1 MNWFGTSHKAGQQ
14 PPVSNAG
21 CSCEP
26 EAFHCFVTKQKK
38 KKICITSTAT
48 ASTDLSFPPQIPSHV
63 QNTES

>member
-38 KKICITSTAT
+38 KKNLHNIHSNR
-48 ASTDLSFPPQIPSHV
+48 FH
-63 QNTES
+63 